1 MLNSLDNASFLCG
14 DVSLLLAKILQ
25 HHDVL
30 VLDPPRK
37 GLDQMVIKT
46 ILSVRPERVAYLSCD
61 PATLARDLKQLIV
74 PNGPYQIDQLQPI
87 DFFPQ
92 TMHIEC
98 LALLIR
104 ISS

>member
-1 MLNSLDNASFLCG
+1 MTFFH
-14 DVSLLLAKILQ
+14 LLTSEHIDE
-25 HHDVL
+25 HL
-30 VLDPPRK
+30 VIRF
-37 GLDQMVIKT
+37 KT

-61 PATLARDLKQLIV
+61 PARLARDLKQLIV

>member
-1 MLNSLDNASFLCG
+1 MYG

-25 HHDVL
+25 RHDVL